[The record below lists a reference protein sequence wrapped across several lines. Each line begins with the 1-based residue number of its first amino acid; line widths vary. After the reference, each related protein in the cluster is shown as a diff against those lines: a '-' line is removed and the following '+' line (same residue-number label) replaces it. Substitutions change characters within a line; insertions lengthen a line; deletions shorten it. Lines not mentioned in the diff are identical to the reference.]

1 MAVTIIADDLTGA
14 CDAGAL
20 FAGRGPVGVFVAPEL
35 PDARWPAA
43 AVDTESRAL
52 PPAAAAERV
61 RRAVDGL
68 EARLGGGRM
77 FKKLDSTVRGPVAA
91 ELEALMGASG
101 ARTALVCPAFPAQ
114 GRTVRDGVLS
124 VFGQPAHEGPA
135 GRDPDYPGPTSDLV
149 EILSSPSGRPVSL
162 LPLPV
167 SLLPLPV
174 SLLPLKEVRGPLDE
188 LARALVVRT
197 GLVVADA
204 EVDQD
209 LNALALAAI
218 DLPGVLLAG
227 SAGLAGAA
235 ARAWG
240 FAAPAPPTPAPGGWL
255 VVAGSRHPAT
265 RAQVD
270 ALEASG
276 SAGARLDSAREPDLA
291 KVVAALRAGIP
302 AFLSTTAGLEGAAQD
317 IAAWLASAVKA
328 VLAEVSPALL
338 VLTGG
343 ETAHAVMRALAARR
357 LELTG
362 APSSGLALG
371 RLVVDST
378 STIPILTKS
387 GGFGPPDLFVAL
399 ARGPA

>member
-1 MAVTIIADDLTGA
+1 MAVTIIADDLSGA

-61 RRAVDGL
+61 RRAADGL
-68 EARLGGGRM
+68 EARLGGGRI

-91 ELEALMGASG
+91 ELDALMGASG

-149 EILSSPSGRPVSL
+149 EILSSPWGR
-162 LPLPV
+162 PV

-174 SLLPLKEVRGPLDE
+174 SLLPLKEVRGPLEE
-188 LARALVVRT
+188 LARALVMRT

-209 LNALALAAI
+209 LDALARAAM

-240 FAAPAPPTPAPGGWL
+240 FAAPAPPTPAPGSWL

-276 SAGARLDSAREPDLA
+276 SAGARLDGAREPDLA
-291 KVVAALRAGIP
+291 KVVAALRAGKP

-317 IAAWLASAVKA
+317 IAARLASAVKR
-328 VLAEVSPALL
+328 VLAEASPALL

-343 ETAHAVMRALAARR
+343 ETAQAVMRALAARR
-357 LELTG
+357 LELIG
-362 APSSGLALG
+362 APASGLALG

-378 STIPILTKS
+378 SMIPILTKA
-387 GGFGPPDLFVAL
+387 GGFGTPELLVAL

>member
-1 MAVTIIADDLTGA
+1 MAVTIIADDLSGA

-35 PDARWPAA
+35 PDARWLAA

-61 RRAVDGL
+61 RRTVDGL
-68 EARLGGGRM
+68 QARLGGGRI

-91 ELEALMGASG
+91 EVWALMGASG
-101 ARTALVCPAFPAQ
+101 ATTALVCPAFPAQ

-124 VFGQPAHEGPA
+124 VFGQPAHESPA

-167 SLLPLPV
+167 SLLPL
-174 SLLPLKEVRGPLDE
+174 KEVRGPIEE
-188 LARALVVRT
+188 LARALVMRT

-209 LNALALAAI
+209 LDALARAAM

-255 VVAGSRHPAT
+255 IVAGSRHPAT

-291 KVVAALRAGIP
+291 KVVAALRAGKP
-302 AFLSTTAGLEGAAQD
+302 AFLSINTGLEGAAQD
-317 IAAWLASAVKA
+317 IAARLAGAAKR
-328 VLAEVSPALL
+328 VLAEASPALL

-343 ETAHAVMRALAARR
+343 DTARAVMRALAARR

-378 STIPILTKS
+378 LMIPILTKA
-387 GGFGPPDLFVAL
+387 GGFGTPDLFVAL

>member
-1 MAVTIIADDLTGA
+1 MAVTIIADDLSGA

-20 FAGRGPVGVFVAPEL
+20 FAGRGPVGVFVAPDL

-68 EARLGGGRM
+68 EARLGGGRI

-91 ELEALMGASG
+91 ELDALMGASG
-101 ARTALVCPAFPAQ
+101 ATTALVCPAFPAQ

-149 EILSSPSGRPVSL
+149 EILSSPSGRPASL

-167 SLLPLPV
+167 SLLL
-174 SLLPLKEVRGPLDE
+174 LKEVRGPLEE
-188 LARALVVRT
+188 LARALVMRT

-209 LNALALAAI
+209 LDALALAAI

-276 SAGARLDSAREPDLA
+276 SAGAWLDGAREPDLA
-291 KVVAALRAGIP
+291 QVVAALRAGKP

-317 IAAWLASAVKA
+317 IAARLAGAVKT

-343 ETAHAVMRALAARR
+343 DTAQAVMQALAARR

-362 APSSGLALG
+362 APASGLALG

-378 STIPILTKS
+378 SMIPILTKA

>member
-1 MAVTIIADDLTGA
+1 MVVTIIADDLSGA

-61 RRAVDGL
+61 RRAADGL
-68 EARLGGGRM
+68 EARLGGGRI

-91 ELEALMGASG
+91 ELDALMGASG

-124 VFGQPAHEGPA
+124 VFGQPAHESPA
-135 GRDPDYPGPTSDLV
+135 GKDPDYPGLTSDLV

-162 LPLPV
+162 I
-167 SLLPLPV
+167 PLPV
-174 SLLPLKEVRGPLDE
+174 SLLPLKEVRGPIEE
-188 LARALVVRT
+188 LARALVMRT

-209 LNALALAAI
+209 LDALARAAI
-218 DLPGVLLAG
+218 DLPNVLLAG

-240 FAAPAPPTPAPGGWL
+240 FAAPAPAAPAPGGWL

-276 SAGARLDSAREPDLA
+276 SAGARLDGAREPDLA
-291 KVVAALRAGIP
+291 KVVAALRAGKP
-302 AFLSTTAGLEGAAQD
+302 AFLSINTGLEGAAQD
-317 IAAWLASAVKA
+317 IAARLASAVKA

-343 ETAHAVMRALAARR
+343 DTAQAVMRALGARHI
-357 LELTG
+357 ELTG
-362 APSSGLALG
+362 APASGLALG

-378 STIPILTKS
+378 STIPILTKA
-387 GGFGPPDLFVAL
+387 GGFGAPDLFVAL

>member
-1 MAVTIIADDLTGA
+1 M
-14 CDAGAL
+14 
-20 FAGRGPVGVFVAPEL
+20 
-35 PDARWPAA
+35 
-43 AVDTESRAL
+43 
-52 PPAAAAERV
+52 
-61 RRAVDGL
+61 
-68 EARLGGGRM
+68 
-77 FKKLDSTVRGPVAA
+77 
-91 ELEALMGASG
+91 
-101 ARTALVCPAFPAQ
+101 
-114 GRTVRDGVLS
+114 
-124 VFGQPAHEGPA
+124 
-135 GRDPDYPGPTSDLV
+135 
-149 EILSSPSGRPVSL
+149 
-162 LPLPV
+162 
-167 SLLPLPV
+167 
-174 SLLPLKEVRGPLDE
+174 
-188 LARALVVRT
+188 RT

-209 LNALALAAI
+209 LDALARAAM

-265 RAQVD
+265 RAQID

-276 SAGARLDSAREPDLA
+276 AAGARLDGAGEPDLA
-291 KVVAALRAGIP
+291 WVAAALRAGKP
-302 AFLSTTAGLEGAAQD
+302 AFLSTTAGLEGAALD
-317 IAAWLASAVKA
+317 IAARLAGAAKR

-343 ETAHAVMRALAARR
+343 DTARAVMRALGAGR

-362 APSSGLALG
+362 APASGLALG

-378 STIPILTKS
+378 LMIPILTKA
-387 GGFGPPDLFVAL
+387 GGFGTPNLFVAL

>member
-20 FAGRGPVGVFVAPEL
+20 FAGRGPVGVFVAPDL

-52 PPAAAAERV
+52 LPAAAAERV
-61 RRAVDGL
+61 RRAADGL
-68 EARLGGGRM
+68 AARLAGGRI

-91 ELEALMGASG
+91 ELDALMAATGA
-101 ARTALVCPAFPAQ
+101 ATALVCPAFPAQ

-124 VFGQPAHEGPA
+124 VFGQPAHESPA
-135 GRDPDYPGPTSDLV
+135 GRDPHYPGPTSDLV
-149 EILSSPSGRPVSL
+149 EILSSPSGRPL
-162 LPLPV
+162 
-167 SLLPLPV
+167 
-174 SLLPLKEVRGPLDE
+174 SLLPLKDVRGPLEE
-188 LARALVVRT
+188 LARVLVMRG

-209 LNALALAAI
+209 LDALARAAM
-218 DLPGVLLAG
+218 DQSGVLLAG

-240 FAAPAPPTPAPGGWL
+240 FASPAPPAPAPGGWL

-270 ALEASG
+270 ALESSG
-276 SAGARLDSAREPDLA
+276 SAGARLGAAGEPDLGS
-291 KVVAALRAGIP
+291 VVAALRAGKP
-302 AFLSTTAGLEGAAQD
+302 AFLSINAGFEGAAQD
-317 IAAWLASAVKA
+317 IAARLARAVKT

-343 ETAHAVMRALAARR
+343 ETARAVMRALAARR

-371 RLVVDST
+371 RLVTDST
-378 STIPILTKS
+378 SPIPILTKA
-387 GGFGPPDLFVAL
+387 GGFGAPDLLVAL